1 MFRNLPIR
9 SKFVTVLSVPLIG
22 LMILAAV
29 GIARGIDV
37 VDRSNTTEK
46 VAAFATGADELNEA
60 LDWERFTTRMYLLAS
75 RDVPLS
81 HVRARWAVRD
91 QALERFRAQTRSLAP
106 PAGSGMRAAI
116 DEVFGDIDQLSGVRQ
131 RLLKSGI
138 KRSFPEQNLY
148 LKVEGELSRI
158 KTLAGTATQ
167 ERLTSIAQ
175 DLKSASNRSML
186 LYVLAVVLVLAL
198 AIGISVP
205 MASSMA
211 RSLHRLRDASLEVAE
226 RQLPGVVAQLQTAR
240 SPDDLHLETTPV
252 TVASRDE
259 IGQVGEAFNAVQ
271 RVAVRTAVEQAALRK
286 SIGDMFMNLARR
298 SQSLL
303 DRQIKLIDQ
312 LERAEEDPDALEDLF
327 RLDHLATRMRRNAEN
342 LIVLSG
348 AEPGRRWGQPVAL
361 IRVAR
366 AAVAEV
372 EDYTRVE
379 LLPLENLAVM
389 GQAVGDVVHLL
400 AELIENA
407 TSFSPPNSKVLISG
421 ETLQEGYMLEI
432 EDRGIGMTD
441 TELVSANERLARP
454 PMIDFA
460 LARMLGFY
468 VVGRLAQ
475 RYGIRA
481 QLRHSWYGGVTA
493 LVLLPERMIVR
504 EGAAVLPEPAGR
516 QPAMTQRGPQDGR
529 TPPNLLPPSTVAPAI
544 RTPVFEATRADWFE
558 TPPPAAPAPRAQGGF
573 QDAGLQE
580 GGALGQ
586 PEQERDD
593 RGGVPPSPGDVR
605 SMLGRYRTSWTHG
618 NQ

>member
-1 MFRNLPIR
+1 
-9 SKFVTVLSVPLIG
+9 
-22 LMILAAV
+22 MILAV
-29 GIARGIDV
+29 IGIARGIDV

-46 VAAFATGADELNEA
+46 VAAFGTGADELNEA

-81 HVRARWAVRD
+81 HVRARWAIRD
-91 QALERFRAQTRSLAP
+91 DALERFRARSRSLAP
-106 PAGSGMRAAI
+106 PQRSGMRAAI
-116 DEVFGDIDQLSGVRQ
+116 DEAFADINQLSGVRQ
-131 RLLKSGI
+131 RLLKNGI
-138 KRSFPEQNLY
+138 KQSFPEQNIY

-158 KTLAGTATQ
+158 KTLAGAATQ

-240 SPDDLHLETTPV
+240 SPDDLHLESTPV

-259 IGQVGEAFNAVQ
+259 IGQVGEAFNAVHQ
-271 RVAVRTAVEQAALRK
+271 VAVRTAVEQAALRK
-286 SIGDMFMNLARR
+286 SVGDMFMNLARR

-348 AEPGRRWGQPVAL
+348 AEPARRWGQPVAL
-361 IRVAR
+361 IRVVR
-366 AAVAEV
+366 AAIAEV

-379 LLPLENLAVM
+379 LLPLENLGVM

-441 TELVSANERLARP
+441 SELVSANERLARP

-460 LARMLGFY
+460 LDRMLGFY

-475 RYGIRA
+475 RYGIRV
-481 QLRHSWYGGVTA
+481 QLRHSWYGGITA
-493 LVLLPERMIVR
+493 LVLLPERMVVR
-504 EGAAVLPEPAGR
+504 EGAPVLPGPAAQ

-529 TPPNLLPPSTVAPAI
+529 TAPNLLPPSTVAPI

-558 TPPPAAPAPRAQGGF
+558 TPPTPAPPQVPQVPQVPQGSF
-573 QDAGLQE
+573 QD
-580 GGALGQ
+580 GGPLGQ
-586 PEQERDD
+586 PEPEQDD
-593 RGGVPPSPGDVR
+593 HGGVPPSPDDVR
-605 SMLGRYRTSWTHG
+605 SMLGRYRSSWTHG

>member
-9 SKFVTVLSVPLIG
+9 SKFITVLSVPLIG
-22 LMILAAV
+22 LMILATI
-29 GIARGIDV
+29 GITRGIDV
-37 VDRSNTTEK
+37 VDRSNETEK
-46 VAAFATGADELNEA
+46 VAAFATGADELREA
-60 LDWERFTTRMYLLAS
+60 LDWERFVTRMYLLAS
-75 RDVPLS
+75 PDVPLPR
-81 HVRARWAVRD
+81 VRSRWADRD
-91 QALERFRAQTRSLAP
+91 DATERFRTQSGALAP
-106 PAGSGMRAAI
+106 AANSGIRAAV
-116 DEVFGDIDQLSGVRQ
+116 DETFADLDQIGDVRQ
-131 RLLKSGI
+131 RLLKRSV
-138 KRSFPEQNLY
+138 KRAFPEQNLY
-148 LKVEGELSRI
+148 LKAEGDLDRI
-158 KTLAGTATQ
+158 KLLAGGATR

-175 DLKSASNRSML
+175 DLKTASTRSVL
-186 LYVLAVVLVLAL
+186 FYTLAVVIVLAL

-205 MASSMA
+205 MASAMA
-211 RSLHRLRDASLEVAE
+211 RSLHRLHDASLEVAE
-226 RQLPGVVAQLQTAR
+226 RQLPGVVARLQTAR
-240 SPDDLHLETTPV
+240 SPDELQLQLDSTPV
-252 TVASRDE
+252 TVPSKDE
-259 IGQVGEAFNAVQ
+259 IGQVAEAFNTVH

-348 AEPGRRWGQPVAL
+348 AEPTRRWGQPVAL
-361 IRVAR
+361 VRVAR
-366 AAVAEV
+366 AAIAEV

-379 LLPLENLAVM
+379 LLPLESLGVV

-421 ETLQEGYMLEI
+421 ETLPEGYMLEI

-441 TELVSANERLARP
+441 VELVSANDRLARP

-460 LARMLGFY
+460 LDRMLGFY

-475 RYGIRA
+475 RYGVRV
-481 QLRHSWYGGVTA
+481 QLRHSWYGGITA

-504 EGAAVLPEPAGR
+504 EGAPVLPGLGSAE
-516 QPAMTQRGPQDGR
+516 QPAMVQRASHDGVTPQSV
-529 TPPNLLPPSTVAPAI
+529 LPPAPVAPVI

-558 TPPPAAPAPRAQGGF
+558 LPAAPVGSPQDDQQVAGAP
-573 QDAGLQE
+573 
-580 GGALGQ
+580 GQ
-586 PEQERDD
+586 PDEERVDY
-593 RGGVPPSPGDVR
+593 GSVPPSPSEVR
-605 SMLGRYRTSWTHG
+605 SMLGRYRTTWTHG